1 MNTKSPYILSQDTLK
16 LPLAAPSIPF
26 DRQEDLPKSDST
38 FKIQETISSPEVIKN
53 PIPKIEIRNEEQS
66 YSSAHITKNQEA
78 EIISE
83 GTVAKEFSG
92 ILPYSLN
99 ASKTPFKY
107 DFSQISIKGSS
118 AEKALWEF
126 SPSIFNNHILEVKN
140 SEPVLL
146 RKNEDG
152 LTGAFLII
160 LSLFAFVKVVYFKKF
175 RQYFTSFFNL
185 RFNIQMLREEKAVN
199 EQVYSIMLLG
209 SLFTTT
215 TFLYQLFR
223 HYTFEFVFFDSYFSA
238 YFYFKVLLT
247 VMAIFILKTL
257 AVKISGF
264 ILKSPKLSSDY
275 IVSVILFFNILN
287 IFLFPVIVGV
297 QFINHVPVQF
307 FFVMGAILFFLTFI
321 FMVQRLYVLGK
332 SEPGTSPYYIF
343 LYLCT
348 LEILPSILLIKF
360 LNDKIGFVS

>member
-1 MNTKSPYILSQDTLK
+1 MNTKPFYILLQDTLK
-16 LPLAAPSIPF
+16 SPLATPS
-26 DRQEDLPKSDST
+26 DRQVELSILDST
-38 FKIQETISSPEVIKN
+38 KIQENPLSTEVIKN
-53 PIPKIEIRNEEQS
+53 PPSEIEIINEEQS
-66 YSSAHITKNQEA
+66 AITADINKKQET

-83 GTVAKEFSG
+83 ETVIKELSG

-99 ASKTPFKY
+99 TIKTSNKY
-107 DFSQISIKGSS
+107 DFSQISILGYNKGNN
-118 AEKALWEF
+118 LREF
-126 SPSIFNNHILEVKN
+126 SPSIFRNHILEVKN
-140 SEPVLL
+140 AEPVVL
-146 RKNEDG
+146 RKHEDG

-160 LSLFAFVKVVYFKKF
+160 LSLFAIVKVVYFKKF

-238 YFYFKVLLT
+238 YFYFKVLLA
-247 VMAIFILKTL
+247 VLAIFILKTL
-257 AVKISGF
+257 SAKISGF

-287 IFLFPVIVGV
+287 IFLFPVIIGI
-297 QFINHVPVQF
+297 QYINHIPVQF
-307 FFVMGAILFFLTFI
+307 FFVTGAILFFLTFI